1 MPLNCFCAR
10 AGGGAGPPFPPPA
23 TITGSS
29 RMAAL
34 PWVSTSLCRGLVP
47 TSFFW
52 LCLFWPCSRQIA
64 GRFLCR
70 LRWRDL
76 DRAALDFLLQA
87 IEVGVELNPL
97 RLEPRGFFR
106 R

>member
-1 MPLNCFCAR
+1 MTLNCFCASAR
-10 AGGGAGPPFPPPA
+10 AVASPPIPPPA

-70 LRWRDL
+70 LRRRDL

-87 IEVGVELNPL
+87 IEVGVELKQR
-97 RLEPRGFFR
+97 RLERRGFLR